1 MTFILK
7 NNVLIVIVNVIKYT
21 NFPFYRAYS
30 EEVIWNTQIF
40 YKNV

>member
-7 NNVLIVIVNVIKYT
+7 NNVLIAIVNVIKHA
-21 NFPFYRAYS
+21 NFPFYGAYS
-30 EEVIWNTQIF
+30 EEVIWNTHIF